1 MANLKLSAALK
12 LLTQRFKIMYNLIS
26 LKCVV
31 MTVHFADFFL
41 HLIMFPFFKVLI
53 PLYKFLEWQAVFHF
67 TLLYK
72 LYQKTPT
79 QQ

>member
-1 MANLKLSAALK
+1 
-12 LLTQRFKIMYNLIS
+12 
-26 LKCVV
+26 